1 MFYEETLK
9 KYDYVTRPLGT
20 KSKSMVTNLLEE
32 LTAASEEKEKMTEE
46 ISSLKKENRRL
57 RRR

>member
-1 MFYEETLK
+1 MK